1 MRCPRRPPRP
11 VASTCPACRSWWPTT
26 RKTRA
31 AWWPRCWPTGARP
44 CTPAPAARM
53 CWPPWD
59 RPPGPICWCAISR
72 WATWKGTNSSAAS
85 ARWRPS
91 AARRWASACRPW
103 RCRGT
108 PGLKTA
114 CARCWPASRSTWPS
128 RSTRASRL
136 PPSPTCCAPTRAAA
150 RLPSPLDFLTGGC
163 KKCRRAARPPGRL
176 AVAHRLLS
184 LRRAATRILRRLSR
198 YLQETAMPYSNR
210 PPPRHY
216 GQDPGQDSGPR
227 PAGWGDEQDEG
238 ERFPR
243 ERHTRQS
250 GRWGGEEPAY
260 GRRYGE
266 RPAEPAGGGNPN
278 GHGPQY
284 EQGGRYPG
292 TRDAAASEGWRSDA
306 AAQRYGWQDPALAR
320 SQRITPK
327 GYVRSDERVREDLC
341 ERL

>member
-1 MRCPRRPPRP
+1 
-11 VASTCPACRSWWPTT
+11 
-26 RKTRA
+26 
-31 AWWPRCWPTGARP
+31 
-44 CTPAPAARM
+44 
-53 CWPPWD
+53 
-59 RPPGPICWCAISR
+59 
-72 WATWKGTNSSAAS
+72 
-85 ARWRPS
+85 
-91 AARRWASACRPW
+91 
-103 RCRGT
+103 
-108 PGLKTA
+108 
-114 CARCWPASRSTWPS
+114 
-128 RSTRASRL
+128 
-136 PPSPTCCAPTRAAA
+136 
-150 RLPSPLDFLTGGC
+150 
-163 KKCRRAARPPGRL
+163 
-176 AVAHRLLS
+176 
-184 LRRAATRILRRLSR
+184 
-198 YLQETAMPYSNR
+198 MPYSNR

-216 GQDPGQDSGPR
+216 GQDPGQDSDPR

-292 TRDAAASEGWRSDA
+292 TRDAAASERWRSDA

-341 ERL
+341 ERLSHSGLDVSDVSVEVSDGTVTLEGTVPNRATKHAIEDCADDCLGVNDIQNHIRVGGMVHPGMTRME